1 MFKKENLQDIL
12 RNDRYLY
19 ILDRNCEQFEPD
31 NAEYIATAEAVYEHI
46 NLNQAYDILW
56 SSRHFGPMV
65 FYFVWEKKCD
75 DLIGNYYTTIFPLI
89 NGAGGKLTLNNIL
102 IL

>member
-12 RNDRYLY
+12 HKDRYHY

-31 NAEYIATAEAVYEHI
+31 NPEYIATAEAVYEHI
-46 NLNQAYDILW
+46 NLNQGYDILW

-75 DLIGNYYTTIFPLI
+75 DLIGNYFTIVPLI
-89 NGAGGKLTLNNIL
+89 NAAGGKLKELQI
-102 IL
+102 IF

>member
-75 DLIGNYYTTIFPLI
+75 DLIGNYCTTVVPLI
-89 NGAGGKLTLNNIL
+89 NGAKTLNKILTL
-102 IL
+102 